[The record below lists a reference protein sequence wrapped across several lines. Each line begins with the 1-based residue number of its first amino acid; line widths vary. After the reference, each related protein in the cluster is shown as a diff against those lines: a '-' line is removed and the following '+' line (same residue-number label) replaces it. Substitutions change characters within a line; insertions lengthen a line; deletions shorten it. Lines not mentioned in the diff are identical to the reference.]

1 MNTETWI
8 NKKWRPAM
16 AWIYMATCVTDFIV
30 FPVLW
35 AIFQSYTGHAVEP
48 WEPLT
53 LKGAGLF
60 HLSMGAILG
69 VTAWSRGQEKISG
82 VIDRFGSYESQT
94 KYTSAESISPSL
106 ANNTDPS
113 TEITRPIL
121 PPEPEL

>member
-1 MNTETWI
+1 MNNETWL

-16 AWIYMATCVTDFIV
+16 AWIYMATCVTDFIL

-35 AIFQSYTGHAVEP
+35 AIFQSYTGTVVEP

-82 VIDRFGSYESQT
+82 VIDRFGNYEMQT
-94 KYTSAESISPSL
+94 KYTSAETITPSDNIKLSP
-106 ANNTDPS
+106 DV
-113 TEITRPIL
+113 IRPIL